1 MAYKRF
7 QNTVAESKLLLPF
20 AAMVAATACYL
31 IGLVPQQLWM
41 QLVCLVVAV
50 ALLVELNNSNQLLRV
65 VSQSTAAM
73 YLLLVSVAI
82 SLFPQIETGIMQLC
96 LIAVYFMLFH
106 CKQHHESPGWVFYG
120 FFCLGL
126 ASMVFVKILYYVPL
140 IWLLMAVC
148 LRAMTPRT
156 FWASI
161 LGLITPYWLGAPLI
175 VYLMGTEVIEPHFRQ
190 LVTFYPWADFSSLGT
205 REWVV
210 LGWTLLL
217 ALIGIIHYSRQGYQD
232 KIRTRLLHEIFIIT
246 DIITAVFLFL
256 QPQHYDILLSILIVN
271 TSPLIAHFITLTHT
285 WLTNI
290 AFHVIIL
297 ITLAI
302 IALQLWTPSYSFL
315 STMATQVCS
324 YLPL

>member
-7 QNTVAESKLLLPF
+7 QNTVAESKLLLPI
-20 AAMVAATACYL
+20 AAMVSATACYFS
-31 IGLVPQQLWM
+31 GLVSQQLWM

-50 ALLVELNNSNQLLRV
+50 ALLVELTNSNQLLRV

-73 YLLLVSVAI
+73 YLLLVSAAI
-82 SLFPQIETGIMQLC
+82 FLFPKIETGIMQLC
-96 LIAVYFMLFH
+96 MIAVYFMLFH

-140 IWLLMAVC
+140 IWLLMAMC

-156 FWASI
+156 FWASV
-161 LGLITPYWLGAPLI
+161 LGLVTPYWLGAPLI
-175 VYLMGTEVIEPHFRQ
+175 IYLMGPEVIVPHFRQ
-190 LVTFYPWADFSSLGT
+190 LGTFYPWTDFSSLGIK
-205 REWVV
+205 EWVV
-210 LGWTLLL
+210 LGWILLL
-217 ALIGIIHYSRQGYQD
+217 ALTGIIHYSRQGYQD
-232 KIRTRLLHEIFIIT
+232 KIRTRLLHEIFIIV
-246 DIITAVFLFL
+246 DIFTAVFLFL

-290 AFHVIIL
+290 AFHLIIL
-297 ITLAI
+297 ITLALI
-302 IALQLWTPSYSFL
+302 GLQLWTPSYNFL
-315 STMATQVCS
+315 STMATQACS